1 VGPVHGAMVRD
12 PLSALAQHVSAR
24 PQRQRGS
31 VRDVRASDRRG
42 DSLELTMTRTDPA
55 TSTGTPA
62 APALRTMLNKVPEV
76 TAYFWI
82 IKVLATTVGE
92 TVADYLNVTLGL
104 GLDGTSV
111 IMTVV
116 LAGALALQL
125 RSGRYVPSL
134 YWTVVVLVSVVGTL
148 LTDNLVD
155 NLGISLWPITL
166 FFSVALAAS
175 FGLWYR
181 SERTLSMHS
190 IVTTRRELYYW
201 TTVLLTFAL
210 GTAAGDLVAE
220 KIGLGYGLSVL
231 IFAAAIGLV
240 ALAGR
245 AVFGLVAAFWVAY
258 VLTRPL
264 GASFGDLL
272 SQDRSAGGLG
282 LGATVTSLIFLVAIF
297 VVVTFLSRTK
307 RDVTEVRLGTSVP

>member
-1 VGPVHGAMVRD
+1 MDQID
-12 PLSALAQHVSAR
+12 PAPPTA
-24 PQRQRGS
+24 
-31 VRDVRASDRRG
+31 
-42 DSLELTMTRTDPA
+42 MTR
-55 TSTGTPA
+55 STTPT
-62 APALRTMLNKVPEV
+62 LRSMLNKVPEV
-76 TAYFWI
+76 TAWFWI
-82 IKVLATTVGE
+82 IKILATTVGE

-104 GLDGTSV
+104 GLNGTSV
-111 IMTVV
+111 IMTVL

-125 RSGRYVPSL
+125 RSRRYLPSL

-166 FFSVALAAS
+166 FFSVALAGS
-175 FGLWYR
+175 FGLWFR

-190 IVTTRRELYYW
+190 IVTTRRELFYW
-201 TTVLLTFAL
+201 TTILLTFAL

-245 AVFGLVAAFWVAY
+245 ALLGLVAAFWAAY

-282 LGATVTSLIFLVAIF
+282 LGTTVTSLIFLAAIGG
-297 VVVTFLSRTK
+297 VVMYLSRTK
-307 RDVTEVRLGTSVP
+307 RDVTEVRVGTSAP